1 VQVEIRNIWSSA
13 KMNRLQITFHLLVF
27 QIYIFS
33 MYYDVNVIGLQ
44 VFDIVKIKPIEI
56 PLKGRLM
63 WLTIWNLILQAGY
76 FIIAL
81 INDFFGSNEVSPK
94 KTPIIRKIKDYIF
107 AAFAFPVAFNV
118 GITFWSLFAID
129 RELVFPKALD
139 AFFPN
144 WLNHVMHTNI
154 MVFVVMELFT
164 SFRNYPS
171 RKAGLTGLSIFMA
184 AYLGWIHVIKYKANV
199 WVYPVLDVLNLPQ
212 RIVFFLLCL
221 VFSVGLYILGE
232 FVNEQVWVREIK
244 QASKGKSLKT
254 K

>member
-33 MYYDVNVIGLQ
+33 MYYDVNVIGWQ